1 MYKKVIYFALFYS
14 LNILAMPTHNETL
27 LTLPDSFDPTI
38 LENQEIAKA
47 LASLQLFKDDKDE
60 NLYYYVP
67 PFRILPYKEGAAG
80 GLRNYQLIE
89 DLETARK
96 ILDDVKNKV
105 YEQEPW
111 FLGRL
116 KDSLNHIDYLKDNLK
131 NTEERISFWELKLAE
146 ALLTDKKSFIDTCRQ
161 FIEDKT
167 KQLALEKEAIK
178 NATKELENYKLT
190 LAQEHITSQIAFGS
204 AYLRMAG
211 GFFEAK
217 LYTDAEE
224 LVEAFGDALATADNA
239 YAGFFSMTIY
249 AGFTKAEL
257 NALLKYKKLVPQA
270 RIIIMPGS
278 KFAFSST
285 TDVGIEKDQPKSI
298 KMFSNSTGAGNYTGA
313 NIVFDLT
320 AAGARALTLSL
331 DPFIVPLKVSAETTF
346 RLEPFHAELRCNFS
360 NEFSSRGIAS
370 SKKGFLFFPDEVTN
384 NISTTS
390 VSNGGPCSLK
400 HISGDPKSAE
410 FEALKKTKA
419 FFDRIQFQEVE
430 MNEMDK
436 RYHVEHVSRELE
448 RHQRN
453 NESPSF
459 NPISSYLR
467 LGLGG
472 ALIEGLY
479 KLSTRKRYMH
489 YEDTHRLSSH
499 SFNETIYLTKSETQ
513 RTDWG
518 VRLCL
523 KYDASVLAYMRCTE
537 FDEKNAVSIIE
548 ATENALNKSVCEP
561 GDKITD
567 CRNKRIAEMAKI
579 PSETSLF
586 EQDNLLFK

>member
-1 MYKKVIYFALFYS
+1 
-14 LNILAMPTHNETL
+14 MPTHNETL

-390 VSNGGPCSLK
+390 VSNGGPCSLR

-537 FDEKNAVSIIE
+537 FDEKNAVSIVE

-579 PSETSLF
+579 PSETNLF

>member
-1 MYKKVIYFALFYS
+1 
-14 LNILAMPTHNETL
+14 MPTHNETL

-298 KMFSNSTGAGNYTGA
+298 KIFSNSTGAGNYTGA

-390 VSNGGPCSLK
+390 VSNGGPCSLR

-537 FDEKNAVSIIE
+537 FDEKNAVSIVE

-579 PSETSLF
+579 PSETNLF

>member
-1 MYKKVIYFALFYS
+1 MYKKAIYFALFYS

-298 KMFSNSTGAGNYTGA
+298 KIFSNSTGAGNYTGA

-390 VSNGGPCSLK
+390 VSNGGPCSLR

-537 FDEKNAVSIIE
+537 FDEKNAVSIVE

-579 PSETSLF
+579 PSETNLF